1 MVDGVLSFPFFQW
14 LWESNQESS
23 PLDEQI
29 LAPSPSSSKLSFSSW
44 KKTPFSWATSY
55 WLWITTKW
63 EDFFTTGSRTMHI
76 LMRQHCRPHWRYKN
90 TQGPESKNN
99 TNKSSWY
106 KFILNHHQ
114 LHTGLILKNIQL
126 EDPGWSKT
134 SYPWNLHKKIFMG
147 NFHELQVFPTV
158 EEYLRRSSPCTSS
171 LSLLQSKVPASLHNC
186 RGPHLVVLCL

>member
-14 LWESNQESS
+14 LWESNQEST

-44 KKTPFSWATSY
+44 KKTPLSWATSY

-63 EDFFTTGSRTMHI
+63 EDFFTTDSRTMHI
-76 LMRQHCRPHWRYKN
+76 LMRQHCPPHWRYKN
-90 TQGPESKNN
+90 TQEPESKNN

-134 SYPWNLHKKIFMG
+134 SYPWNLHKKISMG
-147 NFHELQVFPTV
+147 EFPWTSGVSNFWGIPKEVFPMHKQPEPPPVQGT
-158 EEYLRRSSPCTSS
+158 SFSP
-171 LSLLQSKVPASLHNC
+171 
-186 RGPHLVVLCL
+186 